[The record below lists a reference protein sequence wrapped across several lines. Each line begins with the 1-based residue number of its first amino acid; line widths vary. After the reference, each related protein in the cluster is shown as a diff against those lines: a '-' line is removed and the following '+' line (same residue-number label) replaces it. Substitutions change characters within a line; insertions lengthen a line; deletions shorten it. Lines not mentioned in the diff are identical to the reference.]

1 MSTCVISFTAHNSL
15 QSKCDLL
22 LQWDTV
28 KYQTRAI
35 LVNSQEAAEP
45 EMEFPQK
52 PEQLPRHPLPC
63 PSRIIG
69 PSHVNAR
76 ERKLLIWEHFLCV
89 PVCIFY
95 SVCSSEQFKGKESLC
110 RPVVWGL
117 QYYPHFMSQQIERVE
132 NYRGG
137 VSSKD
142 MWRSP
147 KDVDERVLQIIWLR
161 ASVDF

>member
-22 LQWDTV
+22 LQWNTV

-35 LVNSQEAAEP
+35 LVNSQEAAEL
-45 EMEFPQK
+45 EMESPQK
-52 PEQLPRHPLPC
+52 PEQLPRNPLPC

-76 ERKLLIWEHFLCV
+76 ERELLILEHFLCV
-89 PVCIFY
+89 PDNLHILQCLLLRTVQGKREFMQACGMRVTVVSPFY
-95 SVCSSEQFKGKESLC
+95 VSRQ
-110 RPVVWGL
+110 
-117 QYYPHFMSQQIERVE
+117 RVE
-132 NYRGG
+132 NYRGD

-142 MWRSP
+142 M
-147 KDVDERVLQIIWLR
+147 
-161 ASVDF
+161 